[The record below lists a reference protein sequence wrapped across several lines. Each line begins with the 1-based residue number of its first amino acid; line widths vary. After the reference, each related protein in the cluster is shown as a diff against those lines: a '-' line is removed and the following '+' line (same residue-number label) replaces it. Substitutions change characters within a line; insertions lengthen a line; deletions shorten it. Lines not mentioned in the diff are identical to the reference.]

1 MINTSDRT
9 AAFGRI
15 LIAALFLM
23 SGIGKIAAPAATL
36 GYINSVGLPAPLL
49 AYLGSTLAEVGGGL
63 LLILGFRV
71 RPVATGMAIFTMI
84 TAFVF
89 HTNFADQNTMVHFL
103 KNVAITG
110 GLLQVAAFG
119 AGSFSLDARR
129 ERREAASFGRRP
141 QALSA

>member
-1 MINTSDRT
+1 MTNTSNRT

-15 LIAALFLM
+15 LIAVLFLM
-23 SGIGKIAAPAATL
+23 SGIGKIAAPAATQ
-36 GYINSVGLPAPLL
+36 GFIASVGLPAPLL
-49 AYLGSTLAEVGGGL
+49 AYLGSTLVEVGGSL
-63 LLILGFRV
+63 LLILGYRV
-71 RPVATGMAIFTMI
+71 RPVAVGMAVFTMI

-89 HTNFADQNTMVHFL
+89 HNNFADQNTMVHFL

-129 ERREAASFGRRP
+129 QRREATSFGQP
-141 QALSA
+141 QPLAA